1 MTKLLLC
8 TFFCFTLYSA
18 FAQTENRIVLG
29 IIDSINSKILS
40 EQRKIW
46 VYVPQPPDDFAKVKY
61 PVVYLLDGDSHF
73 SSVVGMIQQLSSVN
87 NNNIIPQMIVVGIPN
102 IDRTKDLT
110 PTHVDF
116 DPMMA
121 DLGSVSTS
129 GGNEKFLSFIEKE
142 LIPHVDSSY
151 PTLPYRM
158 IIGHSF
164 GGLTVINAL
173 ITHKQ
178 LFNAYVSIDPSMWW
192 DKRSLLKKAGNVL
205 ASDDYEQKTLFLAI
219 ANTMSSGMDTANVKK
234 DTSLRTFHIRSILL
248 LNALLQKNRGNG
260 LHYDYKYYS
269 NDDHASLPLIATYD
283 ALHFIFRFYDLKLD
297 PVPFMNVSMGAISKI
312 EKHFEDVSTHFGF
325 RYDIPEAMTNRLGY
339 LAMSQ
344 KKMMEAEYLFK
355 MNIRNYPTSFN
366 VYDSMGDFYWSMGE
380 KEKAM
385 ESYKKALSIK
395 ESADTR
401 NKLNS
406 VLTK

>member
-1 MTKLLLC
+1 M
-8 TFFCFTLYSA
+8 LYSTS
-18 FAQTENRIVLG
+18 AQTESRIVLG
-29 IIDSINSKILS
+29 IIDTINSKILS

-142 LIPHVDSSY
+142 LIPHVDSTY

-173 ITHKQ
+173 VNHKQ

-192 DKRSLLKKAGNVL
+192 DKRSLLNKAGNVL
-205 ASDDYEQKTLFLAI
+205 ASDNYEHKTLFLAI
-219 ANTMSSGMDTANVKK
+219 ANTMSSGMDTASVKK

-248 LNALLQKNRGNG
+248 LNASLQKNRRNG

-312 EKHFEDVSTHFGF
+312 EKHFEDVSKHFGF

-366 VYDSMGDFYWSMGE
+366 VYDSMGDFHLSMGE
-380 KEKAM
+380 KEKAV
-385 ESYKKALSIK
+385 ENYKKALSIK
-395 ESADTR
+395 ESTDTR

-406 VLTK
+406 VLVDLKSLQKD